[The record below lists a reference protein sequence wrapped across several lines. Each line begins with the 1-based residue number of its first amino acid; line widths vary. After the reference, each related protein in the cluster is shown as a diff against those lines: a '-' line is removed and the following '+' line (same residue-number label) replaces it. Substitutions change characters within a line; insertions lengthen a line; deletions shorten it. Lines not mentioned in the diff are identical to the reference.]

1 MLRNLIV
8 VSMTV
13 EKTRTGKPCFT
24 KSHSVIGISVNYNV
38 SGTFSGDPANNHST
52 FNSLLS

>member
-8 VSMTV
+8 VSRTA
-13 EKTRTGKPCFT
+13 EEAETGKTCFT

>member
-13 EKTRTGKPCFT
+13 EKTRIGKPCFT